1 MTRRSDSLSS
11 GAEGGGT
18 AQELFGNC
26 AVLGLLGMG
35 AALGLLVRTLL
46 VERHTFARSVPMYS
60 VCSLVFPVSALENS
74 LHETLSS
81 VRLWGAVAL
90 LFLYMDR

>member
-26 AVLGLLGMG
+26 AFLGLLGMG

-46 VERHTFARSVPMYS
+46 VELAFMYRGHY
-60 VCSLVFPVSALENS
+60 VL
-74 LHETLSS
+74 
-81 VRLWGAVAL
+81 GANQKN
-90 LFLYMDR
+90 